1 MHLLQYQLFQ
11 LKHFFQSMMSFT
23 PIFRLGTRKINGE
36 SKFSEIKVI
45 KKREFIIGNRFKF
58 GKMSRKDLLFMKMQ
72 GDGYQG
78 FDHWVEMTN
87 LRMVEALLD
96 I

>member
-1 MHLLQYQLFQ
+1 
-11 LKHFFQSMMSFT
+11 
-23 PIFRLGTRKINGE
+23 
-36 SKFSEIKVI
+36 
-45 KKREFIIGNRFKF
+45 
-58 GKMSRKDLLFMKMQ
+58 MSRKDLLFMKMQ
-72 GDGYQG
+72 GDGYQE